1 MLLLLNDWATDSFQP
16 CYNACIASDAGGN
29 HMLDQIDLE
38 RSITKQEYKR
48 RLRELQQRL
57 YDMQQALFEARRPAV
72 IVFEGWAGTS
82 KIGTI
87 GQLTRRL
94 DPRGLRV
101 HPVTPPRTFETL
113 YPWLYRFWLKTPSY
127 GELAIFDRSWYRQ
140 VLADR
145 TEVEIA
151 AADWLSRCED
161 IVSFE
166 RHLADDGA
174 VILKFWL
181 HISKHEQARR
191 FQKLE
196 SDRLTAWQVTDE
208 DRWQHKH
215 YDRMLAAVED
225 LLPRT
230 DTPYAPWVTLAATDK
245 RYMRIA
251 VLETVLSTL
260 ETRLGRVNGRRAG
273 DHDDDFDDSG
283 AAFRRSSALQ
293 PAHRNPDPPTSAG
306 GAEGRGLPN
315 GSNGQDSAAA
325 HASDGEH
332 KLDIAPR
339 DQSRPEIAGVLGRVD
354 LNLRLEQKTYERE
367 LKELQA
373 RLHLLGLEVY
383 RQHRPVMLVFEGW
396 DAAGKGGAIKRLTE
410 KLDPRGYIVHAIA
423 APAGE
428 DKSHH
433 YLYRF
438 WLRLPARGEIA
449 IFDRSWYG
457 RVLVER
463 IEGFAREDE
472 WQRAYAEINEFE
484 RQLVE
489 FGTIVCKF
497 WLHISP
503 DEQLRRFEERKN
515 VPYKA
520 WKLTDDDWRN
530 REQWPRYEQAID
542 EMVLRTSTPAAP
554 WTVVESENK
563 PFARIK
569 VLRTVVRRLEEELGR
584 VKL

>member
-1 MLLLLNDWATDSFQP
+1 
-16 CYNACIASDAGGN
+16 
-29 HMLDQIDLE
+29 MLDQIDLE
-38 RSITKQEYKR
+38 RSITKSEYKR
-48 RLRELQQRL
+48 RLRELQLRL
-57 YDMQQALFEARRPAV
+57 YDMQQALFEVRRPAL

-127 GELAIFDRSWYRQ
+127 GALAIFDRSWYRQ
-140 VLADR
+140 VLAER
-145 TEVEIA
+145 TEAEIA

-161 IVSFE
+161 IVAFE
-166 RHLADDGA
+166 RQLADDGA

-191 FQKLE
+191 FHKLE
-196 SDRLTAWQVTDE
+196 ADRLTAWQVTDE
-208 DRWQHKH
+208 DRRQHKH
-215 YDRMLAAVED
+215 YDHMLAAVED

-230 DTPYAPWVTLAATDK
+230 DTPYAPWVTLPATDK

-260 ETRLGRVNGRRAG
+260 ETRLGRTNGRRDG

-283 AAFRRSSALQ
+283 AAFRR
-293 PAHRNPDPPTSAG
+293 
-306 GAEGRGLPN
+306 GAAFHSTPNGSPEPGRKVPN
-315 GSNGQDSAAA
+315 GSNGQAAA
-325 HASDGEH
+325 TAMHANGDQH
-332 KLDIAPR
+332 QPDTAPR
-339 DQSRPEIAGVLGRVD
+339 EQPRTEIAGALGRVD

-373 RLHLLGLEVY
+373 QMHLLGLEVY
-383 RQHRPVMLVFEGW
+383 RQHRPVTLVFEGW

-423 APAGE
+423 APASE
-428 DKSHH
+428 EQAHH

-438 WLRLPARGEIA
+438 WRRLPARGEIA

-463 IEGFAREDE
+463 IEGFARQDE

-503 DEQLRRFEERKN
+503 DEQLRRFEERQN
-515 VPYKA
+515 VLYKA

-530 REQWPRYEQAID
+530 REKWPRYEQAVD
-542 EMVLRTSTPAAP
+542 EMLLRTSTPAAP
-554 WTVVESENK
+554 WTVVESEDK
-563 PFARIK
+563 RFARIK
-569 VLRTVVRRLEEELGR
+569 VLRTVVRRLEEQLGR